1 MGGFMVRRAPSTT
14 TARPATIETTISSS
28 NRNGKANSQ
37 VGLVFL
43 SQEENTVLAF
53 KCRTA
58 SLKCTWAELL
68 FERIPCYRL
77 EQIYFLAFVFLV
89 RAADP

>member
-1 MGGFMVRRAPSTT
+1 M
-14 TARPATIETTISSS
+14 SSS
-28 NRNGKANSQ
+28 NRNNGKANSQ

-58 SLKCTWAELL
+58 SLNHHRYPDSPWAEKGKVWYKGDS
-68 FERIPCYRL
+68 C
-77 EQIYFLAFVFLV
+77 ASS
-89 RAADP
+89 